1 MAAHVMIKVWFIGAS
16 GGQSRGGGPRIRVE
30 ILDRW
35 IHLHDH
41 ENAPGV
47 AKLGAA
53 LDVARSS
60 ILATQVRGR
69 NGAFLVCGP

>member
-1 MAAHVMIKVWFIGAS
+1 MEAHIVIKIWFIGAS
-16 GGQSRGGGPRIRVE
+16 GGQSRSGGPRIRME

-53 LDVARSS
+53 LNVVRNS
-60 ILATQVRGR
+60 ILATQVRRGS
-69 NGAFLVCGP
+69 GTFLVCGP